1 MSVWSVTLA
10 SITQTFFA
18 NCSLSR
24 KVLHWRP
31 KMADCDGAL
40 RLRFKFRTRRPC
52 DSPISSGDYKRI
64 LPARRMKGLESVPDP
79 RSAEELWPDPQPRG
93 KTRRERT
100 AGTRGTGECCLFIAG
115 QPPVA
120 ALNSRAKSV
129 GLDVF
134 EDLNAVRVVEYF
146 GQYLQRSEMRISR
159 AEAEQRMFAKLNNP
173 GFLADVRPLL
183 AATEA
188 AQLTDGAMKAA
199 FVKVF
204 SRFVTLLPGDQWA
217 RSEEMRERFEIV
229 L

>member
-1 MSVWSVTLA
+1 
-10 SITQTFFA
+10 
-18 NCSLSR
+18 
-24 KVLHWRP
+24 
-31 KMADCDGAL
+31 MADCDGAL

-129 GLDVF
+129 
-134 EDLNAVRVVEYF
+134 AVPFVGAAATLVV
-146 GQYLQRSEMRISR
+146 
-159 AEAEQRMFAKLNNP
+159 AEAIRLLHGSPAYADIKLALSDLGRRHASMTRNY
-173 GFLADVRPLL
+173 GARDLAGLNYSDACV
-183 AATEA
+183 
-188 AQLTDGAMKAA
+188 
-199 FVKVF
+199 
-204 SRFVTLLPGDQWA
+204 S
-217 RSEEMRERFEIV
+217 
-229 L
+229 